1 MPRFQNKSFIIFV
14 TVALLLDLSSTISFP
29 SYAATLS
36 GVIAVPSN
44 SIANTKTRC
53 FFPTEVSL
61 EIAEEIKCHF
71 RAQEK
76 ESDYLNYLNNQ
87 NGSLEHD
94 NKTSRYLT
102 GKHFKCKSHI
112 KNLHIKKMGR
122 QLLNLIKMPMPNLKS
137 CHV

>member
-71 RAQEK
+71 RA
-76 ESDYLNYLNNQ
+76 
-87 NGSLEHD
+87 
-94 NKTSRYLT
+94 
-102 GKHFKCKSHI
+102 
-112 KNLHIKKMGR
+112 
-122 QLLNLIKMPMPNLKS
+122 
-137 CHV
+137 